1 MRHNLFAT
9 ILVMASLC
17 VVPSAV
23 ALGEGTAVGV
33 DPDAV
38 ARVQSRE
45 RVLQVG
51 TDVSVGETIVTGSA
65 GQVQIVFDDSTR
77 LVVGPGSSLLV
88 ETYLL
93 TSSNRAQKLTV
104 NALGGTFRFIT
115 GNSAKSAYSIRT
127 PTAAI
132 AVRGTEFDLVV
143 DRNST
148 KVMLYDGALEVCNGA
163 RECAEL
169 DRRCDL
175 VVARA
180 QQVAV
185 LGSADAER
193 APASLQFRYARFQGK
208 LMSDFKV
215 SGAGRCIGEP
225 SSNGSPESL
234 STTTGADDTTPSQR
248 FPTGN

>member
-1 MRHNLFAT
+1 MRRH
-9 ILVMASLC
+9 LVAAIM
-17 VVPSAV
+17 AV
-23 ALGEGTAVGV
+23 AAVCIVPATVARGEGTAVGV

-38 ARVQSRE
+38 AKVQTRE
-45 RVLQVG
+45 RILQVG
-51 TDVSVGETIVTGSA
+51 TDVSVGETIVTGPV

-93 TSSNRAQKLTV
+93 ASSNTAQTLTV
-104 NALGGTFRFIT
+104 NALGGTFRFMS

-148 KVMLYDGALEVCNGA
+148 KVMLYEGALQLCSGA
-163 RECAEL
+163 GECADL
-169 DRRCDL
+169 AKRCDL
-175 VVARA
+175 AVAQA

-185 LGSADAER
+185 LGAANAER

-208 LMSDFKV
+208 LLSDFRV
-215 SGAGRCIGEP
+215 SGASRCVGEL
-225 SSNGSPESL
+225 SSSGSPDSI
-234 STTTGADDTTPSQR
+234 STTTGTEQTTPSQR
-248 FPTGN
+248 FPSGN